1 MLRGDRNRPSGPN
14 QAAQSNK
21 WAQFNSANPNAA
33 NARSRVMS
41 RLVLFLG
48 LAGLLVTLFCLVPG
62 VLESSAQAESSLLP
76 TLAQA
81 KDAAPAPASTTPAP
95 TPAAAA
101 DQALP
106 SLVEMFQTSPIIISI
121 ILALSV
127 VALLMFV
134 YLLLTVNHN
143 SMVPAPFVDDVMKMV
158 LDKQYKEA
166 ADFCRVHRQIFVS
179 SIIQRCVENAGKEQ
193 TVLMDILETEGRRR
207 ADILWNRISYLADI
221 ANVAPMLGLLGTVVG
236 MMGAFFG
243 LDKSQIDISSKFLS
257 GQIGGAMAT
266 TMFGLIVAILALGF
280 YSIVK
285 SRATRVLAE
294 AEQAVHAVADH
305 IKREAVLPPRGD
317 A

>member
-1 MLRGDRNRPSGPN
+1 MLRGDRFQPELSTQAGPSGRW
-14 QAAQSNK
+14 ASTQSNG
-21 WAQFNSANPNAA
+21 WSRQRIVAA
-33 NARSRVMS
+33 IGAIGA
-41 RLVLFLG
+41 LVV
-48 LAGLLVTLFCLVPG
+48 LLVMVQVGF
-62 VLESSAQAESSLLP
+62 ESSAEGASP
-76 TLAQA
+76 VLAQS
-81 KDAAPAPASTTPAP
+81 KDAAPAPTPTTTPGP
-95 TPAAAA
+95 TEQ
-101 DQALP
+101 DKSLP
-106 SLVEMFQTSPIIISI
+106 SLVVLFQTSPIIISI

-158 LDKQYKEA
+158 LDRQYKEA

-179 SIIQRCVENAGKEQ
+179 SIIQRCVENAGKEHS
-193 TVLMDILETEGRRR
+193 VLMDILETEGRRR

-236 MMGAFFG
+236 MMGAFFV
-243 LDKSQIDISSKFLS
+243 LNETQIDITSKALS
-257 GQIGGAMAT
+257 KDISGAMAT
-266 TMFGLIVAILALGF
+266 TMFGLIVAILALAF

-285 SRATRVLAE
+285 GRATRVLAE

-305 IKREAVLPPRGD
+305 IKRDGGSNSVARGD